1 VSVQS
6 VATRLQE
13 SALSQDLQAAGWV
26 VPTMQTIHILMI
38 GVVFVSILM
47 VALRVLGWVRV
58 EEPLSRVWRRFAP
71 FLWTGLVIMA
81 VTGLLL
87 ILAEPVRE
95 VMALSFRIKLLLLLV
110 GIGSACMFG
119 RFVRSAALAGEEA
132 AASASPLIRL
142 ASVATVVLW
151 LAIIFLGRAIAYDNS
166 VWGSWSTA
174 VLQKGGST

>member
-1 VSVQS
+1 M
-6 VATRLQE
+6 ATRLQD

-26 VPTMQTIHILMI
+26 VPTMQTVHILMI

-47 VALRVLGWVRV
+47 ISLRVLGWVRA
-58 EEPLSRVWRRFAP
+58 EEPLLSVWRRFAP

-81 VTGLLL
+81 LTGLLL
-87 ILAEPVRE
+87 TLAEPVRE
-95 VMALSFRIKLLLLLV
+95 VMALSFRIKMVLLIV
-110 GIGSACMFG
+110 GITSALLFG
-119 RFVRSAALAGEEA
+119 YSVRGAALAGKA
-132 AASASPLIRL
+132 TGPRPSPLVRL

-174 VLQKGGST
+174 ILQNGGST